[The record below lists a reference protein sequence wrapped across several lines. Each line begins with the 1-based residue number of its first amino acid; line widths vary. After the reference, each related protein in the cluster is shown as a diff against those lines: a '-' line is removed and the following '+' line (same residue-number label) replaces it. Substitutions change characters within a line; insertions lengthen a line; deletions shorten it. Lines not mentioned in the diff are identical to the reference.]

1 MRMAGCPGFAADGS
15 MRRFFPQRAR
25 ALPVQPPPTVQP
37 TLRIDPDGKPSV
49 LVCLLYYTPHRT
61 GLTLYVQ
68 QLAERLAAR
77 GHRVTVLCAHHSSA
91 TPTGE
96 SLENGVR
103 VIRLKPLPFAISRG
117 MVMPGYPRALV
128 RLMREHDVV
137 SVHTPMME
145 TALVSLA
152 ARLTGRRI
160 VVTHHGDLVLPAG
173 ALNRLITAA
182 LYGFYQFMASAAPAL
197 VCHTADYARHSSYL
211 SPYLEKVEVIPPFV
225 DVPRPDPERVRE
237 LRRAWSPEGGP
248 ILGFAGRFV
257 EEKRPDLLIHSLEVV
272 NRAFPN
278 ARVVF
283 AGQHQIPYE
292 SYWPRHQDLV
302 DRYRDQLVF
311 LGVVPSPQEMAN
323 FYAACDLLALPSD
336 TECFALVQ
344 VEAMLCGTPVVMTDT
359 PGGRVPV
366 QLTGMGKLVPRD
378 DWRALGEAIVEVL
391 RDRAR
396 FVKPEAEIRRC
407 FSVEETMGRYEEL
420 FARYAV
426 RTVPETPLPSF
437 TPSAPS
443 NTD

>member
-1 MRMAGCPGFAADGS
+1 MQ
-15 MRRFFPQRAR
+15 RRE
-25 ALPVQPPPTVQP
+25 
-37 TLRIDPDGKPSV
+37 GKPSI
-49 LVCLLYYTPHRT
+49 LLCLLYYTPHRT
-61 GLTLYVQ
+61 GLTLYAQ

-77 GHRVTVLCAHHSSA
+77 GHRVTVLCVHHSPA
-91 TPTGE
+91 TPPGE
-96 SLENGVR
+96 SMENGVR
-103 VIRLKPLPFAISRG
+103 VVRLRPLPFAISRG
-117 MVMPGYPRALV
+117 MVMPGYPRALF

-137 SVHTPMME
+137 SLHTPMME

-173 ALNRLITAA
+173 GLNRLITAVMYG
-182 LYGFYQFMASAAPAL
+182 LYRFMASAAPAL

-211 SPYLEKVEVIPPFV
+211 SPCLEKVVVIPPFV
-225 DVPRPDPERVRE
+225 DAPRPDFERVRE
-237 LRRAWSPEGGP
+237 LRRAWSPDGGP

-292 SYWPRHQDLV
+292 SYWPRHQWLV

-311 LGVVPSPQEMAN
+311 LGIVPSPQEMAN

-344 VEAMLCGTPVVMTDT
+344 VEAMLCGTPLVMTDT

-366 QLTGMGKLVPRD
+366 QLTGMGKIVPRD
-378 DWRALGEAIVEVL
+378 NWQALGEAIVEIL
-391 RDRAR
+391 EDRSR
-396 FVKPEAEIRRC
+396 FVKPEAEIRKH
-407 FSVEETMGRYEEL
+407 FSVEETMARYEEL
-420 FARYAV
+420 FALHAV
-426 RTVPETPLPSF
+426 RSVSEVPLPGF